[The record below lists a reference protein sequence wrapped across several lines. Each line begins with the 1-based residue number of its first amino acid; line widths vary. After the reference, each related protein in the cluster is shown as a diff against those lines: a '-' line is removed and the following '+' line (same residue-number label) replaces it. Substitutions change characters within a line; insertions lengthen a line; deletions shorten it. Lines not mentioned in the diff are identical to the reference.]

1 MKSEYV
7 DILIGSS
14 YMYDAPEV
22 ARTKGGFIDDD
33 RDIAIFATRSQ
44 CSLLFSHS
52 DECHGMTSRD
62 KSASIE
68 NLV

>member
-7 DILIGSS
+7 DILIGSA
-14 YMYDAPEV
+14 YMYEAPEI
-22 ARTKGGFIDDD
+22 ARTEGGFIDDYC
-33 RDIAIFATRSQ
+33 DIAIFATRSQ

-52 DECHGMTSRD
+52 DECHGITSRD
-62 KSASIE
+62 KSASSE